1 MKTEIQRLLIVADEK
16 QIVEDLLEYFESKGF
31 EAEIALNS
39 KTAISII
46 NERKMDLII
55 IGLKGPEYIDT
66 VVEVIEEI
74 NKTNPEIPMLV
85 IGGEKSKR
93 TENKFV
99 KAGAEKHCHNP
110 IEKDELLEEM
120 KYFL

>member
-1 MKTEIQRLLIVADEK
+1 MRTNIQRLLIVADEK

-55 IGLKGPEYIDT
+55 IGLKGPEHIDI
-66 VVEVIEEI
+66 VVNVIEEI
-74 NKTNPEIPMLV
+74 NKTNPEIPMIV

-99 KAGAEKHCHNP
+99 KAGAAKHCHNP
-110 IEKDELLEEM
+110 IEKDELLDEI
-120 KYFL
+120 KCFL